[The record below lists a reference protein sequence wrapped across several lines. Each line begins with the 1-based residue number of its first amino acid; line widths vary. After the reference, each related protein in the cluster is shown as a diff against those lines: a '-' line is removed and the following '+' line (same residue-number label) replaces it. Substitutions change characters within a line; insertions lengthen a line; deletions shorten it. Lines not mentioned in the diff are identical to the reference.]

1 MLRTTKEVEEE
12 KKKILTLA
20 MASGVEH
27 GANKMALTATKLLL
41 GEVFLGWL
49 MIWGMLPTHTYR
61 ERWLPMLLSKMKTTY
76 FGRLGTNLPILFIA
90 VVGCVYLHIVQKS
103 GCDKRRRRVTGY
115 KRTDP
120 VSHCRYHFINLITT
134 FSRIRHRMFE
144 LFFYSHQL
152 YILFLIFYLLHVGI
166 SFFYLV
172 LPGVYLFMV
181 DRFLRFLQS
190 RNKVRLVSA
199 RLLPSETVE
208 LNFSMDPSFH
218 YTPLSILFIN
228 VPSIYLIASA
238 VSCNI
243 NLESDRLS
251 IIIKKE
257 GSWTEKL
264 CRKVSSSSLDRL
276 EVSVEGPYGPN
287 AMDFLRCVHEFIQ
300 KSRHDLISCSCLQ
313 VRFYRNAVLWN
324 KKSSTMKAKIQNTE
338 ALTDRELESVP
349 HQFIVGATTFC
360 ACRDATGKR
369 GLQPR
374 SSLRLALASICSS
387 GRSKSLHFEVDKLQ
401 LGDTC
406 VFKTA

>member
-76 FGRLGTNLPILFIA
+76 FGRL
-90 VVGCVYLHIVQKS
+90 
-103 GCDKRRRRVTGY
+103 VTGY

-208 LNFSMDPSFH
+208 LNFSMDPSKDSTTYLLVRYCTNFGICSQFQSDLVLKP
-218 YTPLSILFIN
+218 TVLPQVTVADLSRLWLRIEAFVTGERVPPSEPNKLIRTAWFNPDPSDLPLAPVLLRRRPLACC
-228 VPSIYLIASA
+228 VVTRYYIYPIE
-238 VSCNI
+238 NGT
-243 NLESDRLS
+243 N
-251 IIIKKE
+251 
-257 GSWTEKL
+257 GF
-264 CRKVSSSSLDRL
+264 SSSSCKSLL
-276 EVSVEGPYGPN
+276 N
-287 AMDFLRCVHEFIQ
+287 LLFIWIGIVVT
-300 KSRHDLISCSCLQ
+300 STA
-313 VRFYRNAVLWN
+313 AVLWN

-349 HQFIVGATTFC
+349 HQFIVGATTVHFRERPDFKSKGHLEAAILTFHASVKC
-360 ACRDATGKR
+360 AV
-369 GLQPR
+369 
-374 SSLRLALASICSS
+374 S
-387 GRSKSLHFEVDKLQ
+387 
-401 LGDTC
+401 
-406 VFKTA
+406 